1 MNVLDIVR
9 EYLMTHGH
17 CGLSNKINACSC
29 SVENIGKCESL
40 YQDCQIGLLDVAA
53 PDPHDDST
61 KVLPLS
67 TEEPVWARCRRTHT
81 QACHICED
89 ASCGDNANPALR
101 KKR

>member
-9 EYLMTHGH
+9 EYLMKHGH
-17 CGLSNKINACSC
+17 YGLFNQANGCTC
-29 SVENIGKCESL
+29 FVEDIGKCASL
-40 YQDCQIGLLDVAA
+40 YQDCQVTIPDITT

-67 TEEPVWARCRRTHT
+67 SEEPVWAICRRTHT

-89 ASCGDNANPALR
+89 ASCGDNSNPALR